1 MLSYQNPALGS
12 LLDKPKDTITCLLVI
27 SPKLYFVNDPDT
39 WVSISSIK
47 YKKRHVLMVVY
58 EPV

>member
-1 MLSYQNPALGS
+1 MLSYPSPALGS
-12 LLDKPKDTITCLLVI
+12 LLDETKNTITCLPVI
-27 SPKLYFVNDPDT
+27 SPKLHFVNDPGT
-39 WVSISSIK
+39 WISISRIK